1 MADRTWPRGRRIYL
15 RVVLRAKT
23 RPRRLQDALRLLKM
37 PQDAPRHPPDAPKT
51 PQVAPRC
58 RQEAPKRRPGGQLG
72 SKNQEKSIK
81 NGCRNIIPSRLHFL
95 IDFWTIFAYN
105 FVPRILKN
113 RALAAG
119 RARFLKNRLS
129 KLISIFDQMSV
140 PICIHFSIKNQSKI
154 HQQSM
159 NKNDKHHK
167 GAPRRAQDAPGRP

>member
-1 MADRTWPRGRRIYL
+1 MGFPKVFGRIFGGIFRETQIDREQEAIRSKNGASRSMSNQVYL

-23 RPRRLQDALRLLKM
+23 RPRRLQDALRLPKM

-81 NGCRNIIPSRLHFL
+81 KRCQNIIPSRIHFL

-119 RARFLKNRLS
+119 IARFL
-129 KLISIFDQMSV
+129 
-140 PICIHFSIKNQSKI
+140 
-154 HQQSM
+154 
-159 NKNDKHHK
+159 
-167 GAPRRAQDAPGRP
+167 